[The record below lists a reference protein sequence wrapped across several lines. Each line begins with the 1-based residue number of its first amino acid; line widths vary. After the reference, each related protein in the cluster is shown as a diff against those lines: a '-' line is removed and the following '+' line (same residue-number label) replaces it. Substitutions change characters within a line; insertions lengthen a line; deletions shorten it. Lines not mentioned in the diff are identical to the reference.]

1 MGASVS
7 DFYHD
12 DPVGELS
19 SARKKPKALFGSV
32 LLLIAGGLFLNTTLA
47 ANINLNS
54 GGKIEF
60 GQGVS
65 VTAACAGSS
74 TLTVTPNTS
83 FVNAAGAGAH
93 FFTSVRVS
101 GIPSSCNGVD
111 FILSVYDSTTSSALP
126 IFNTTKTE
134 VRIWNDGGTFKV
146 GSGSSGTTIETGS
159 VAFTVSFTSPVARAT
174 NVSRL
179 TLQSSGHIDL
189 SCAVDGVGCSIGDT
203 GPGGG
208 TIFYQSV
215 AGFNCGPNHTST
227 GSPTGGL
234 CNFLEVAPANW
245 SGGQD
250 PARAFVPPS
259 FTTEI
264 PNHPKPPKTNST
276 SELGLGYK
284 YSDIVAAVSADKTYA
299 AGRARTYSGGGR
311 SDWYL
316 PVTTELN
323 QLCKY
328 VAGQA
333 WVSDTTICTGSS
345 NPSLGMSTEDGY
357 WTSSGTSEYAK
368 AAMMQRML
376 NGIQEE
382 KFYVHIGA
390 KIRPIRAF

>member
-1 MGASVS
+1 MS

-12 DPVGELS
+12 DPVEGVVV
-19 SARKKPKALFGSV
+19 ARKKPKALFAV
-32 LLLIAGGLFLNTTLA
+32 LLLFASGLVLNTTLA

-54 GGKIEF
+54 GQRVEF
-60 GQGVS
+60 GQGMTLT
-65 VTAACAGSS
+65 TACSGSS
-74 TLTVTPNTS
+74 VLTATPNAS
-83 FVNAAGAGAH
+83 FVNA
-93 FFTSVRVS
+93 S
-101 GIPSSCNGVD
+101 GSGSFYFKSITVTDIPSTCNGVD
-111 FILSVYDSTTSSALP
+111 FTLSVYDSSTSSALP
-126 IFNTTKTE
+126 IFATDKRE
-134 VRIWNDGGTFKV
+134 VRIWNDGGTFKL
-146 GSGSSGTTIETGS
+146 GSGSVSGATITSSSG
-159 VAFTVSFTSPVARAT
+159 AFTVSFTTPVALASD
-174 NVSRL
+174 VSRM
-179 TLQSSGHIDL
+179 TLQSASHVAY
-189 SCAVDGVGCSIGDT
+189 SCALDLVCSLGDT

-208 TIFYQSV
+208 TVFYVSA

-234 CNFLEVAPANW
+234 CNYLEAAPANW

-284 YSDIVAAVSADKTYA
+284 YSEIVAAVSADKTYA
-299 AGRARTYSGGGR
+299 AGRARTYNGGGR